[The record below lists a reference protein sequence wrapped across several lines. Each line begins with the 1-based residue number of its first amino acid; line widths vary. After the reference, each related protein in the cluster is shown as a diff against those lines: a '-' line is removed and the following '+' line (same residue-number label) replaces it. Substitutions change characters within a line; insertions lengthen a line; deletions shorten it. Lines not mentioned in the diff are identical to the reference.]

1 MKITEV
7 EAVPLTWTLP
17 ETGHHWWSDYGPR
30 TESHAVIVRVTTD
43 EGLIG
48 YGEVHPGYGRTRG
61 ACHSAKAIVEKE
73 LGPEILGLDPTCPEY
88 VWETMYNGPRTELA
102 LTYGHTSPRLSRRG
116 LTVCAMGGIDMA
128 LWDIF
133 ARSLDVPVYK
143 LLGGGYRTR
152 IAAYA
157 SGGHAPPE
165 HAGEEALGY
174 IEKGF
179 NAMKMRVGGMD
190 APHQVTGS
198 IARIRAVREAIGPD
212 VDLMMDA
219 HGSLNDTMAI
229 RLAREAEPYDIAWF
243 EEPTVSDNWE
253 GMARVRAATTIPIA
267 TGEND
272 FTAFDFRDI
281 IANEAADILQPDLAV
296 VGGFTAARRVGVLT
310 QTANLQCIPH
320 VWGSA
325 VLFMASL
332 HLAAA
337 LPNCPVFEFRQGS
350 NGLFDNLIEESIGID
365 DNGCVVVPEGPGLG
379 FTLDLEEAQRKY
391 PFS

>member
-1 MKITEV
+1 MKIASV
-7 EAVPLTWTLP
+7 EAVPLTWHLP
-17 ETGHHWWSDYGPR
+17 ETGHQWWSDYGPH

-43 EGLIG
+43 EGLVG

-61 ACHSAKAIVEKE
+61 ACHSARAVVEKE
-73 LGPEILGLDPTCPEY
+73 LGPEIIGLDPTRPEY
-88 VWETMYNGPRTELA
+88 IWETMYNGPRTELA
-102 LTYGHTSPRLSRRG
+102 LTYGHTAPRLSRRG

-133 ARSLDVPVYK
+133 ARSLSVPVYK

-152 IAAYA
+152 IPAYA

-174 IEKGF
+174 IERGF

-190 APHQVTGS
+190 APRQVAGS
-198 IARIRAVREAIGPD
+198 IERIRAVREAIGPD

-281 IANEAADILQPDLAV
+281 IAHEAADILQPDLAV
-296 VGGFTAARRVGVLT
+296 VGGFTAARRIGVLT

-350 NGLFDNLIEESIGID
+350 NGLFDDLIEEPIDID
-365 DNGCVVVPEGPGLG
+365 DEGYVVVSEGPGLG
-379 FTLDLEEAQRKY
+379 FTLDLEEARRKY